1 MRSVRVEL
9 SVRLQR
15 VALRAPFAVLS
26 PGAIIGYLLFIAV
39 VAAPPAGQV
48 LRLF

>member
-26 PGAIIGYLLFIAV
+26 PGAIIGYLLIAV
-39 VAAPPAGQV
+39 VAAPLAGQV
-48 LRLF
+48 PGLF